1 MGSYYKSHSLDSKFL
16 VKPEA
21 STNKKKRIESPL
33 KSKLYN
39 RFNGRH
45 DNACRQSFEIGSDE
59 FTFEISADE
68 RDINQLRSIK
78 DHEGTRRFLELVN
91 DFYKYLQGLI
101 KNHEREIDGLDTPA
115 KEALKKR
122 HWKKLVGL
130 KDDAKEIMLTLPEEL
145 LA

>member
-21 STNKKKRIESPL
+21 STNKKKRIEARSRANSITGSMAGMIML
-33 KSKLYN
+33 VDSL
-39 RFNGRH
+39 
-45 DNACRQSFEIGSDE
+45 FEIGSDE